1 MAEAQKYT
9 RMPIPTIVI
18 ARNHHNCAVP
28 SIYPYTCR
36 SPVHPKTLAHP
47 HMVSESHESKIIIKM
62 AKTTFVPVWRDGAV
76 ATPAI
81 TNPTGPTI
89 SLIAAA
95 R

>member
-1 MAEAQKYT
+1 
-9 RMPIPTIVI
+9 
-18 ARNHHNCAVP
+18 
-28 SIYPYTCR
+28 
-36 SPVHPKTLAHP
+36 
-47 HMVSESHESKIIIKM
+47 MVSESHESKIIIKM

-89 SLIAAA
+89 CLIAAA